1 MGNALFY
8 GACGFAVLIF
18 NVGLG
23 VLIGKFFAR
32 RRLAYKPAEKEE
44 GWRKS
49 QVWDPWS

>member
-32 RRLAYKPAEKEE
+32 RRLTYEAVDGEDE
-44 GWRKS
+44 GY
-49 QVWDPWS
+49 